1 MLKTYAIHNVEVH
14 VLNALN
20 ERKASLTK
28 EWNRESNLAGKL
40 AENVNAARREIT
52 KAKAKIATRVSHVNE
67 LKSTSDLVVLGVRSC
82 AEDYNTFGHL
92 FRKFQFTVSQREL
105 EFNSDY
111 EGH

>member
-1 MLKTYAIHNVEVH
+1 MPSTGFKLLKTDAMCNVEVH

-52 KAKAKIATRVSHVNE
+52 KAKAKIATRVNHVNE
-67 LKSTSDLVVLGVRSC
+67 LKSTSDLVIQ
-82 AEDYNTFGHL
+82 GHL
-92 FRKFQFTVSQREL
+92 PMV
-105 EFNSDY
+105 
-111 EGH
+111 